1 MRKIACAGREFRKRV
16 NPDPRTNDAGRDVDG
31 VDSVDPKIDGDP
43 LHALE
48 AFANVAT
55 VRRCDGATVRRC
67 DGATVR
73 GQSVIAALT
82 IRYAALAF

>member
-1 MRKIACAGREFRKRV
+1 MRKIASAGREFRKRV
-16 NPDPRTNDAGRDVDG
+16 NPDPCTNAAGRDVDAIDG
-31 VDSVDPKIDGDP
+31 FDPKIDGDP

-55 VRRCDGATVRRC
+55 VR
-67 DGATVR
+67 

-82 IRYAALAF
+82 IRYAARAFRYPTLT

>member
-55 VRRCDGATVRRC
+55 VRRCDGATVR
-67 DGATVR
+67 